1 MLNTK
6 RILVVDND
14 PAILDVMEEVLSYEG
29 FVVKTYIDTDNIF
42 TCIDN
47 FHPNL
52 VLIDYILDGINGG
65 ELCAQIKKN
74 PQTSSLP
81 VIIMSAYSKVLL
93 SLGNYGCDDFI
104 AKPFDLDDFVNR
116 ISTCITVPVKPN

>member
-1 MLNTK
+1 MVNTK
-6 RILVVDND
+6 RVLVVDND
-14 PAILDVMEEVLSYEG
+14 PAILDVMEEVLGYEG
-29 FVVKTYIDTDNIF
+29 FVVKTYTDTDNIF